1 MKVRP
6 GVYYLPSEQI
16 AFVRGFGRGVTPLMS
31 IAHELSSDVAAA
43 VLSAEEGE
51 APGGPGERA
60 ELVLE
65 VHSTLRR
72 LGVEHRRKG
81 RASKGG
87 DEGPPLGEGAASG
100 RS

>member
-1 MKVRP
+1 
-6 GVYYLPSEQI
+6 
-16 AFVRGFGRGVTPLMS
+16 MS

-43 VLSAEEGE
+43 VLAPDEGE
-51 APGGPGERA
+51 SPRDANERA

-72 LGVEHRRKG
+72 LSADNRRRGRGAKG
-81 RASKGG
+81 E

-100 RS
+100 RH